1 MQQSISRIARCSV
14 ALRGLTVLA
23 MAATL
28 LSILYTSFVI
38 GFGTANQML
47 PDDLASLI
55 QPAGKALGRGHIA
68 LVALAG
74 VPATLAMLWTLWQ
87 AQALF
92 AAYATGAI
100 LTERTS
106 RLILRIGSGLML
118 IAALGPT
125 LGALQSVVVS
135 AANPAGQ
142 RTLAIGISNADLWLL
157 LAGGLMTVI
166 GWIMLEATAIAED
179 NKGFV

>member
-1 MQQSISRIARCSV
+1 MQHSISRIARCSV

-23 MAATL
+23 MAVTL

-92 AAYATGAI
+92 AASRGRKFQHGA
-100 LTERTS
+100 
-106 RLILRIGSGLML
+106 
-118 IAALGPT
+118 
-125 LGALQSVVVS
+125 
-135 AANPAGQ
+135 
-142 RTLAIGISNADLWLL
+142 
-157 LAGGLMTVI
+157 
-166 GWIMLEATAIAED
+166 
-179 NKGFV
+179 